1 MQIQVSGIFM
11 EFLGC
16 YNFLL
21 GCLIVRSRFLP
32 RIIGVFMMIAGL
44 SYQLFLSPPL
54 ASHHFPYL
62 IVPAGAI
69 GELSLVF
76 WLVIF
81 GVNSQRWKE
90 QAN

>member
-1 MQIQVSGIFM
+1 M
-11 EFLGC
+11 EFFGC

-54 ASHHFPYL
+54 ASHLFPYL

>member
-1 MQIQVSGIFM
+1 
-11 EFLGC
+11 
-16 YNFLL
+16 
-21 GCLIVRSRFLP
+21 
-32 RIIGVFMMIAGL
+32 
-44 SYQLFLSPPL
+44 
-54 ASHHFPYL
+54 L